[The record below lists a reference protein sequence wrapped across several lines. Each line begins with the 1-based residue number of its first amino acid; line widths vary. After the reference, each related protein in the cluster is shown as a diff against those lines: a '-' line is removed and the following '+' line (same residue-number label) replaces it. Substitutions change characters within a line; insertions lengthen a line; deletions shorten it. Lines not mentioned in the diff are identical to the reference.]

1 MSKLSKYSQ
10 FIFCHFPFRSLFH
23 FSNARVRIELLSKFF
38 IKKQLSRDHFLGW
51 QTSAAFS
58 SESFTYEAWPFSSCG
73 TFLPNPPSIRI
84 FVWFPFKGVIMRK
97 LNPITALYLKI
108 LELISFLLIEVGG
121 KIDDFVD
128 TKNSTPEQIKNCNKN
143 SKIIRKILRS
153 WGHKC

>member
-1 MSKLSKYSQ
+1 
-10 FIFCHFPFRSLFH
+10 
-23 FSNARVRIELLSKFF
+23 
-38 IKKQLSRDHFLGW
+38 
-51 QTSAAFS
+51 
-58 SESFTYEAWPFSSCG
+58 
-73 TFLPNPPSIRI
+73 
-84 FVWFPFKGVIMRK
+84 MRK

-153 WGHKC
+153 WEHKC